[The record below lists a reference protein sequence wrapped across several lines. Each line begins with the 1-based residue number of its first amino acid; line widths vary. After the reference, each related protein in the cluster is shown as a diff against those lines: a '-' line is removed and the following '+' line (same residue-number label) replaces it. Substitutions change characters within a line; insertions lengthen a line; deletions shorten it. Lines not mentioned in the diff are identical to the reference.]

1 MLNSRKVG
9 IELYE
14 NLGKLFY
21 SVASA
26 DGKVHIKELD
36 KLKEIV
42 RESWLDVDD
51 IEDRYHSDAAYQIET
66 VFDWLLEYEKESS
79 ACFVDFAEFY
89 NEHPKLFPKHTRNLI
104 YDTANAIANS
114 FARKNKAE
122 LIILGKLALLMKDVP
137 KA

>member
-1 MLNSRKVG
+1 MSNPQKVG

-21 SVASA
+21 AVAMA
-26 DGKVHIKELD
+26 DGSVHIKELD

-66 VFDWLLEYEKESS
+66 VFDRALEYERTSEESFKE
-79 ACFVDFAEFY
+79 FAEFY
-89 NEHPKLFPKHTRNLI
+89 KEHPNLFPNHIKKLI
-104 YDTANAIANS
+104 MDTCNALANAFS
-114 FARKNKAE
+114 RKNKAE
-122 LIILGKLALLMKDVP
+122 LIVLGRTQLLLKQIGS
-137 KA
+137 